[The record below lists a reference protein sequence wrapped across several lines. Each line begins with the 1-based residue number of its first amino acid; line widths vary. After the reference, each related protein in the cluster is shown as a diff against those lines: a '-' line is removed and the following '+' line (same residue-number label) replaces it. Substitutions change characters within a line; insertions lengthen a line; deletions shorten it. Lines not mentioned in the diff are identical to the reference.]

1 MAIDFKVP
9 DLGENVESG
18 DIVNVLV
25 KEGDEIQA
33 EQSVMEIETGK
44 AVVELPCPFPGR
56 ITKVHVHK
64 GSKVKVGDSLLT
76 VEGAAA
82 SAGTKAKAPAPA
94 KATVETPP
102 KVVAPERAEKTN
114 KTDKS
119 AKVEAEP
126 TDESLDGGPDDQQ
139 AAIAKEV
146 VQAPLGKPKAVTSAK
161 STVNA
166 RPASAAP
173 TEPAAADKS
182 APAKTPPAGPATRR
196 LARELGVDLSLV
208 EGSGPHGRI
217 SEEDVKSA
225 VREHATTPTRSAV
238 PSAMLPE
245 GVDDKDAWGAIRLQ
259 KMSGIRKAIAVNMAR
274 SSSTI
279 PHVTNFDDA
288 DITELERIRK
298 GGLSDYVGT
307 EIKLTMMAFVMKAV
321 AQALKLHPLVNAS
334 VDMDNEQIVYKQY
347 VHIGVAV
354 DTERGLVVPVVRD
367 VDQMSIPRIAQAL
380 TTVTEQARKAALK
393 LNDMRGGTFTI
404 SNLGAIGGSYST
416 PIINLPEVAVLLLG
430 RSRKLPVVVEGDK
443 TEIRL
448 MMPLSLSYDH
458 RIVDG
463 ATAARF
469 LNEVISYLKVPG
481 RLLLAP

>member
-64 GSKVKVGDSLLT
+64 GSKVKVGDALLT
-76 VEGAAA
+76 VEDAAA
-82 SAGTKAKAPAPA
+82 TAGTKAPAPA
-94 KATVETPP
+94 KAQ
-102 KVVAPERAEKTN
+102 PEPSAQPAKTN
-114 KTDKS
+114 NVDQAVAS
-119 AKVEAEP
+119 E
-126 TDESLDGGPDDQQ
+126 PDDEPVQPQ
-139 AAIAKEV
+139 ETRQPAVAKKAPAARSNAATNAKPAAKASP
-146 VQAPLGKPKAVTSAK
+146 APD
-161 STVNA
+161 
-166 RPASAAP
+166 AP
-173 TEPAAADKS
+173 PEPAATEKP
-182 APAKTPPAGPATRR
+182 PAGKTPPAGPATRR
-196 LARELGVDLSLV
+196 LARELGVDLSAV

-217 SEEDVKSA
+217 TEDDVKAA
-225 VREHATTPTRSAV
+225 VREHAAAPGRPAVAV
-238 PSAMLPE
+238 PGAVLPE
-245 GVDDKDAWGAIRLQ
+245 GTDEKDAWGAVRLQ

-274 SSSTI
+274 SAATI

-298 GGLSDYVGT
+298 GGMSDYVGT

-321 AQALKLHPLVNAS
+321 AQALKLHPLLNAS
-334 VDMDNEQIVYKQY
+334 IDMENEQVIYKQY

-380 TTVTEQARKAALK
+380 TTVTDQARKASFKLADLK
-393 LNDMRGGTFTI
+393 GSTFTI
-404 SNLGAIGGSYST
+404 SNLGAVGGTYST
-416 PIINLPEVAVLLLG
+416 PIINLPDVAVLLLG
-430 RSRKLPVVVEGDK
+430 RSRKLPVVIDGDK
-443 TEIRL
+443 IEIRL

-463 ATAARF
+463 AAAARF
-469 LNEVISYLKVPG
+469 LNEVINYLKVPG
-481 RLLLAP
+481 RLLLSP